1 MDLSLLRFP
10 IHLVTHDD
18 VILLRF
24 DVKQVIDGQLQV
36 VSSYIGVVNR
46 HQDVGLRL
54 SGLVE

>member
-10 IHLVTHDD
+10 IHHVTHDD
-18 VILLRF
+18 IILLRF